1 MLTSE
6 LFWLSEAVE
15 VLAFWVKILFHFC
28 ETVCLVNVLPFLLT
42 RIALVTGVRRFLSL
56 LPEVSCFVQLVY
68 CLMCP
73 LPSMKNFV
81 VVSCWAL
88 IGPLACSFWVL
99 IPISAPRPNWLPS
112 VKRVEA
118 FQ

>member
-1 MLTSE
+1 MVVLEVYTNGGV
-6 LFWLSEAVE
+6 EASD
-15 VLAFWVKILFHFC
+15 K
-28 ETVCLVNVLPFLLT
+28 
-42 RIALVTGVRRFLSL
+42 RKK
-56 LPEVSCFVQLVY
+56 VSCCIQLVY
-68 CLMCP
+68 GLMCP